1 MFAQTAAPTAPPR
14 FHSQQISSLLSI
26 LLTWR
31 AVTAVRPRPDQG
43 SSPPREDFD
52 AAWDEFFGAI
62 RRARGRAAAEV
73 ESEGLSLAQFQ
84 LLFSFAELGSGDSRP
99 VGAIAEAAGVAQPT
113 ATRMLDGLE
122 RQGVI
127 ERRPSTEDRRSVTVN
142 LTSRGRR
149 LLNRKRALVA
159 EKRRA
164 VYESLDPDERER
176 APALLRKLA
185 TAIDEP

>member
-1 MFAQTAAPTAPPR
+1 M
-14 FHSQQISSLLSI
+14 
-26 LLTWR
+26 
-31 AVTAVRPRPDQG
+31 TAVRPQPDPA
-43 SSPPREDFD
+43 SSAPREEFD

-84 LLFSFAELGSGDSRP
+84 LLFSFAELGSGDSQP
-99 VGAIAEAAGVAQPT
+99 VGAVAEAAGVAQPT

-127 ERRPSTEDRRSVTVN
+127 ERRPSTEDRRRVTVQ
-142 LTSRGRR
+142 LTARGRR
-149 LLNRKRALVA
+149 LLNRKRDLVA
-159 EKRRA
+159 EKRRT
-164 VYESLDPDERER
+164 VYESLDRDEREG

-185 TAIDEP
+185 AAIDEP

>member
-1 MFAQTAAPTAPPR
+1 
-14 FHSQQISSLLSI
+14 
-26 LLTWR
+26 
-31 AVTAVRPRPDQG
+31 
-43 SSPPREDFD
+43 
-52 AAWDEFFGAI
+52 
-62 RRARGRAAAEV
+62 
-73 ESEGLSLAQFQ
+73 
-84 LLFSFAELGSGDSRP
+84 
-99 VGAIAEAAGVAQPT
+99 
-113 ATRMLDGLE
+113 MLDGLE